1 MKRKGA
7 RSKAVANSSVAQQQ
21 EHVQVELQ
29 RDNNNENEGDEGG
42 GFFACYLLTSLS
54 PRFKGHTYI
63 GFTVNPRR
71 RIRQHN
77 GEIGS
82 GAWRTKSK
90 RPWEM
95 VLCIYG
101 FPTNVSALQFEW
113 AWQHPIESLAVRK
126 AAVGFKSLSGVA
138 NKIKLAY
145 TMLTLPSW
153 ESMDMTV
160 NFFSTKYMKHCAGC
174 PDLPQHM
181 TVEIGSMDELPCYT
195 ERVDGMLE
203 NEDDDNNEL
212 EFGDNNASTSN
223 SVPDAC
229 DDSVTADS
237 PKNPSH
243 GENISEP
250 FGWNKESE
258 ATEPPSHMFTPFE
271 CNEESEATE
280 LSGHSFTPFEWNKES
295 EVTELPGHSFT
306 PREHSEPF
314 DSILSRKGKASS
326 VIEKTDFISSTIKS
340 NAESSKTDSEQTGAS
355 DVRGAFFVPHQADI
369 IDLSTPSPSCRND
382 IEMKKRRVSSTVSS
396 EFIDLTKSPN
406 FIQLV
411 MNKQNLNK

>member
-7 RSKAVANSSVAQQQ
+7 RSKADAKSSVAQQK
-21 EHVQVELQ
+21 EDVQVELQ
-29 RDNNNENEGDEGG
+29 LNKNNENEDGEGQ

-195 ERVDGMLE
+195 EKIDGMLE

-212 EFGDNNASTSN
+212 EFGDNNAGTSG

-229 DDSVTADS
+229 DDSVTAVS

-243 GENISEP
+243 AENISEP
-250 FGWNKESE
+250 FEWNKESE
-258 ATEPPSHMFTPFE
+258 ATEPPPS
-271 CNEESEATE
+271 
-280 LSGHSFTPFEWNKES
+280 
-295 EVTELPGHSFT
+295 HSFT

-314 DSILSRKGKASS
+314 DSILSPKGKASS
-326 VIEKTDFISSTIKS
+326 VVEEMDSISSTKKS
-340 NAESSKTDSEQTGAS
+340 NAESSKTDPEQTGATAS
-355 DVRGAFFVPHQADI
+355 DVRGAFSVPHQADI

-382 IEMKKRRVSSTVSS
+382 IDRKKRRVSSTVSS

-406 FIQLV
+406 FIQL
-411 MNKQNLNK
+411 

>member
-7 RSKAVANSSVAQQQ
+7 RSKADAKSSVAQQQ
-21 EHVQVELQ
+21 EDVQIEQ
-29 RDNNNENEGDEGG
+29 INNNDNEGDEGGGGGGG

-126 AAVGFKSLSGVA
+126 AAVEFKSLSGVA

-174 PDLPQHM
+174 PNLPQHM

-195 ERVDGMLE
+195 ERIDGLLE
-203 NEDDDNNEL
+203 NEDDSTNEVEFDDNNV
-212 EFGDNNASTSN
+212 STSA
-223 SVPDAC
+223 SVPDAI
-229 DDSVTADS
+229 DDSITPDS

-243 GENISEP
+243 GDNIGEP

-258 ATEPPSHMFTPFE
+258 ATE
-271 CNEESEATE
+271 
-280 LSGHSFTPFEWNKES
+280 
-295 EVTELPGHSFT
+295 LPGHSLSS
-306 PREHSEPF
+306 REHSEPF
-314 DSILSRKGKASS
+314 DSISSPKEKASS
-326 VIEKTDFISSTIKS
+326 ATLSKRGVIEETNFISSTKKT
-340 NAESSKTDSEQTGAS
+340 NAESSKTDSEQL
-355 DVRGAFFVPHQADI
+355 GAFFVPHQADI
-369 IDLSTPSPSCRND
+369 IDLSTPSPRCRND
-382 IEMKKRRVSSTVSS
+382 IDRKKRRVSSTVSS
-396 EFIDLTKSPN
+396 EFIDLTMSPN
-406 FIQLV
+406 FIQL
-411 MNKQNLNK
+411 